1 MPPKPSPARLI
12 APPPPA
18 PFAHPT
24 GAAVQMR
31 PAAPIPGRSGVLQGA
46 FRGAMRLVQP
56 SGRAGAARLPDGMS
70 LPSGGGAPLP
80 DSVRQ
85 KMEGFF
91 KTDFSDV
98 RIHIGPQAPAIG
110 AIAFTIGS
118 QIFFA
123 PGQYQPGSPNGQ
135 ALLGHELTH
144 VVQQRAGR
152 VRNPFGGGIA
162 VVQDHALEREADEM
176 GRRAALSQA
185 SRLPV

>member
-1 MPPKPSPARLI
+1 MPPTRLI

-18 PFAHPT
+18 PFARS
-24 GAAVQMR
+24 GSAQMR
-31 PAAPIPGRSGVLQGA
+31 PVAPIPGRSGVLQGS
-46 FRGAMRLVQP
+46 FRGAIRLVQP
-56 SGRAGAARLPDGMS
+56 SGGSNAARLPDGMT

-80 DSVRQ
+80 DAVRT
-85 KMEGFF
+85 KMEAFY
-91 KTDFSDV
+91 KSDFGDF
-98 RIHIGPQAPAIG
+98 RIHVGPQASAIG
-110 AIAFTIGS
+110 AVAFTIGS

-135 ALLGHELTH
+135 ALLGHELAH

-176 GRRAALSQA
+176 GRRAALS
-185 SRLPV
+185 

>member
-1 MPPKPSPARLI
+1 MPPSRLI

-18 PFAHPT
+18 PFARAA
-24 GAAVQMR
+24 GAAQMR
-31 PAAPIPGRSGVLQGA
+31 PAAPIPGRSGVLQGS

-56 SGRAGAARLPDGMS
+56 SGGSNAARLPDGMT
-70 LPSGGGAPLP
+70 LPSGGGTPLP
-80 DSVRQ
+80 DAVRQ

-91 KTDFSDV
+91 KSKFDDI
-98 RIHIGPQAPAIG
+98 RIHVGPQAPAIG
-110 AIAFTIGS
+110 AVAFTIGS

-135 ALLGHELTH
+135 ALLGHELAH

-176 GRRAALSQA
+176 GRRAALS
-185 SRLPV
+185 

>member
-1 MPPKPSPARLI
+1 MTQRPTQRLT

-18 PFAHPT
+18 PFARGP
-24 GAAVQMR
+24 ALQMR
-31 PAAPIPGRSGVLQGA
+31 AAGGISGRGSVLQGS
-46 FRGAMRLVQP
+46 FRGALRLIQP
-56 SGRAGAARLPDGMS
+56 QGGQGGAARLPDGMT
-70 LPSGGGAPLP
+70 LPSGGGTPLP
-80 DSVRQ
+80 DPVRQ

-98 RIHIGPQAPAIG
+98 RVHVGPQASAIG

-135 ALLGHELTH
+135 SLLGHELTH

-152 VRNPFGGGIA
+152 VRNPFGAGIA
-162 VVQDHALEREADEM
+162 VVQDHSLEREADEM
-176 GRRAALSQA
+176 GRRAAFS
-185 SRLPV
+185 

>member
-1 MPPKPSPARLI
+1 MIPKHPSNRLA

-18 PFAHPT
+18 PFAKATRP
-24 GAAVQMR
+24 AVQMR

-56 SGRAGAARLPDGMS
+56 SGAPGGAARLPDGMS

-80 DSVRQ
+80 DPVRQ
-85 KMEGFF
+85 KMESFF
-91 KTDFSDV
+91 KADFSGV
-98 RIHIGPQAPAIG
+98 RIHVGPQAPAIG

-162 VVQDHALEREADEM
+162 VVQDHMLEREADEM
-176 GRRAALSQA
+176 GRRAAFS
-185 SRLPV
+185 

>member
-1 MPPKPSPARLI
+1 MPPSRLI

-18 PFAHPT
+18 PFARAA
-24 GAAVQMR
+24 GAVQR
-31 PAAPIPGRSGVLQGA
+31 RLAAPIPGRSGVLQGS
-46 FRGAMRLVQP
+46 FRGALGLIQP
-56 SGRAGAARLPDGMS
+56 SGGSNAARLPDGMT
-70 LPSGGGAPLP
+70 LPSGGGTPLP
-80 DSVRQ
+80 EAVRT

-91 KTDFSDV
+91 KSDFSGV
-98 RIHIGPQAPAIG
+98 RIHVGPQASAIG
-110 AIAFTIGS
+110 AVAFTIGS

-135 ALLGHELTH
+135 ALLGHELAH

-176 GRRAALSQA
+176 GRRAALS
-185 SRLPV
+185 

>member
-1 MPPKPSPARLI
+1 MTRPAAPPRRLV
-12 APPPPA
+12 APPPPM
-18 PFAHPT
+18 PT
-24 GAAVQMR
+24 RPAVQMR
-31 PAAPIPGRSGVLQGA
+31 PAAGLGRTGVLQGS
-46 FRGAMRLVQP
+46 FRGAIRLVQA
-56 SGRAGAARLPDGMS
+56 SGGGNAARLPDGMT

-80 DSVRQ
+80 DPVRQ

-91 KTDFSDV
+91 KTDFRDV
-98 RIHIGPQAPAIG
+98 RIHVGPQASAIG

-152 VRNPFGGGIA
+152 VRNPFGAGIA
-162 VVQDHALEREADEM
+162 VVQDHALEREADEL
-176 GRRAALSQA
+176 GRRAAFHS
-185 SRLPV
+185 

>member
-1 MPPKPSPARLI
+1 MPMIPKRPATRLT

-18 PFAHPT
+18 GP
-24 GAAVQMR
+24 MR
-31 PAAPIPGRSGVLQGA
+31 RAAPMPGRNGVLQGA
-46 FRGAMRLVQP
+46 FRGAIRLVQP
-56 SGRAGAARLPDGMS
+56 SGGPGGASRLPDGMT

-80 DSVRQ
+80 DPVRQ

-98 RIHIGPQAPAIG
+98 RVHIGPQAPAIG

-176 GRRAALSQA
+176 GRRAAFSTA
-185 SRLPV
+185 V

>member
-1 MPPKPSPARLI
+1 MTQRPPQRLT
-12 APPPPA
+12 APPPPV
-18 PFAHPT
+18 PFVR
-24 GAAVQMR
+24 GSAVQMR
-31 PAAPIPGRSGVLQGA
+31 SAGGSHGRSGVLQGS
-46 FRGAMRLVQP
+46 FRGALGLVQP
-56 SGRAGAARLPDGMS
+56 SGGQGGAARLPDGMT

-80 DSVRQ
+80 QAVRQ

-91 KTDFSDV
+91 KADFGDV
-98 RIHIGPQAPAIG
+98 RVHVGPQAPAIG

-152 VRNPFGGGIA
+152 VRNPFGAGIA
-162 VVQDHALEREADEM
+162 VVQDHMLEREADEM
-176 GRRAALSQA
+176 GRRAAFS
-185 SRLPV
+185 